1 MLCWLLFPRTVV
13 VVRAK
18 SLLEM
23 EFGARVVELLFGQTF
38 WLLFVAGL
46 LVVRATVWRFS
57 NVCLEMI
64 SGEVLWVK
72 PAGGWLV
79 AMVRVN
85 RVVFGLNLVEKV
97 EKEDGSFG
105 QLSCW
110 LVAAKKMEKMRG
122 FGSDFTGGFGWLFL
136 VIFC

>member
-1 MLCWLLFPRTVV
+1 
-13 VVRAK
+13 
-18 SLLEM
+18 M

-38 WLLFVAGL
+38 WLLFVTGL
-46 LVVRATVWRFS
+46 LVVRAAVWRFS
-57 NVCLEMI
+57 NVCFEMI

-72 PAGGWLV
+72 PAGRWLV

-85 RVVFGLNLVEKV
+85 HVVFGSNLIDKV

-110 LVAAKKMEKMRG
+110 LVTAKKWKK
-122 FGSDFTGGFGWLFL
+122 
-136 VIFC
+136 